1 MINKNNHYL
10 QIKVTD
16 KTFEFLS
23 KFSSDFDV
31 SISNF
36 GEYCINSVIS
46 DLSYRTEKFNDVETQ
61 YFLYNFADQINNLY
75 RNGARSK

>member
-1 MINKNNHYL
+1 MINKYNRYL

-23 KFSSDFDV
+23 QFSDDFDV

-46 DLSYRTEKFNDVETQ
+46 DLVYRTEKFNDVEIN
-61 YFLYNFADQINNLY
+61 YFLQQFANQINNLY
-75 RNGARSK
+75 RIGARSK